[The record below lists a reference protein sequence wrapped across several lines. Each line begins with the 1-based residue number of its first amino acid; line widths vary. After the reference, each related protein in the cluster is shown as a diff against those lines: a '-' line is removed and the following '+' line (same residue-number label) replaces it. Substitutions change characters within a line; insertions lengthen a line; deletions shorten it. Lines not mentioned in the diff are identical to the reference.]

1 VGGQR
6 RHGDVDVP
14 EADEPARAVAAR
26 IAARKE
32 TLAREIVDRFQR
44 ELVGSRIAVE
54 EDSAPDEALAFALR
68 NVEVLL
74 DGLAGGDAVTPELL
88 DEAHEFGRRSVRR
101 GTSLDSLLREGR
113 IWGAALWES
122 VVTATLDARGDDERA
137 AALELGSRIWRHVD
151 LVSSAAAHAYLDEI
165 TDRGLIGREL
175 LNALLAGHG
184 DAEETRRLARSRHL
198 RLGTSYVVVLFR
210 VDGTTTEEAPQWKLA
225 TRAAVDRLVAAARN
239 GLQPAAGSLL
249 AGIRRGDLVVLH
261 PISEPT
267 EMAGVRRAC
276 DALAR
281 ELEIDV
287 SVGISGWHEGLA
299 GLPVAYAEAWEAVE
313 IAAGTGIRGQA
324 IALEDVLIDHMLRSS
339 PHARRILE
347 ATLRPLIEYDQAHR
361 AALVPTLRVY
371 FDEDT
376 NLTRSA
382 RALMVHSNTVL
393 YRLRRIRELSG
404 RDPRDLRELMIL
416 YLGLKLFDLRALES
430 EG

>member
-1 VGGQR
+1 M
-6 RHGDVDVP
+6 
-14 EADEPARAVAAR
+14 R

-32 TLAREIVDRFQR
+32 LLAREIVDRFQR
-44 ELVGSRIAVE
+44 EIVGFQITVQNSG
-54 EDSAPDEALAFALR
+54 PEAALQFSLR
-68 NVEVLL
+68 NVESLL
-74 DGLAGGDAVTPELL
+74 DGLADDDSVPPALL
-88 DEAHEFGRRSVRR
+88 DEAREFGRRSMRR
-101 GTSLDSLLREGR
+101 GASLDSLLHEGR
-113 IWGAALWES
+113 IWGATVWES
-122 VVTATLDARGDDERA
+122 VVAAALDTDGGDERA

-151 LVSSAAAHAYLDEI
+151 QVSSAAANGYLDEI

-184 DAEETRRLARSRHL
+184 DAEATRRLARSLHL

-210 VDGTTTEEAPQWKLA
+210 VDGTTTEEASEWKLA
-225 TRAAVDRLVAAARN
+225 TRAAVDRLVEAARSR
-239 GLQPAAGSLL
+239 LHPAAGSLL

-276 DALAR
+276 DALAC
-281 ELEIDV
+281 ELKIDV
-287 SVGISGWHEGLA
+287 SVGISGWHEDLTE
-299 GLPVAYAEAWEAVE
+299 LPVAYAEAWEAVE
-313 IAAGTGIRGQA
+313 IAAGTGIRGKV
-324 IALEDVLIDHMLRSS
+324 IALDEVLIDHMLRSS

-347 ATLRPLIEYDQAHR
+347 ATLRPLVEYDRTHH

-371 FDEDT
+371 LDEGT

-382 RALMVHSNTVL
+382 RALTVHSNTVL

-416 YLGLKLFDLRALES
+416 YLGLKLSDLRGLEPA
-430 EG
+430 G

>member
-6 RHGDVDVP
+6 RHGDVDP
-14 EADEPARAVAAR
+14 PIGEEPARVVAAR

-32 TLAREIVDRFQR
+32 ELAREIVDRFQR

-54 EDSAPDEALAFALR
+54 ESDPDEALGFALR
-68 NVEVLL
+68 NVESLL
-74 DGLAGGDAVTPELL
+74 DGLAGDDTVAPELL
-88 DEAHEFGRRSVRR
+88 HEAREFGRRSVRR

-113 IWGAALWES
+113 IWGAAVWEC
-122 VVTATLDARGDDERA
+122 VVEATLDARDHDERA
-137 AALELGSRIWRHVD
+137 AALELGTRIWHHVD

-184 DAEETRRLARSRHL
+184 DAEETRRLARSLHL

-210 VDGTTTEEAPQWKLA
+210 IDGTTTEEAPQWKLA
-225 TRAAVDRLVAAARN
+225 TRAEVDRLVAAARG
-239 GLQPAAGSLL
+239 GLDPVAGSLL
-249 AGIRRGDLVVLH
+249 VGIRRGDLVVLH

-267 EMAGVRRAC
+267 EMAGLRRAC

-287 SVGISGWHEGLA
+287 SVGISGWHEALA
-299 GLPVAYAEAWEAVE
+299 DLPVAYAEAWEAVE
-313 IAAGTGIRGQA
+313 IAAGTGIRGRA
-324 IALEDVLIDHMLRSS
+324 IALEEVLIDHMLRSS
-339 PHARRILE
+339 PHARRILA
-347 ATLRPLIEYDQAHR
+347 ATLRPLIEYDLAHQ
-361 AALVPTLRVY
+361 AALVSTLRVY
-371 FDEDT
+371 FDEGA

-393 YRLRRIRELSG
+393 YRLRRIHELSG
-404 RDPRDLRELMIL
+404 RDPRDLRELVLL
-416 YLGLKLFDLRALES
+416 YLGLKLSDLRGLES
-430 EG
+430 GG